1 MDNARGPVI
10 QFQNDRFKPMPI
22 QAPAPSSKIRTR
34 QGPGPSPQNNQRTRA
49 PSPIQ
54 PPAPKQSP
62 IQMPST
68 VPAPAKPAPTLASD
82 YITNTR
88 YKTVKTVPAATPV
101 VSMQR
106 SAPQPQPRLRATAG
120 DSASALPAKRPAQ
133 SALSRIQLRTES
145 VPVSTRLSSPGLSA
159 TKRLAPHP
167 STRTQSGGVPQ
178 VSTTAKVAVKRRAPM
193 SLSERFSS
201 GGGGNPIPV
210 ITDHA
215 PAKKRRAPEPEPE
228 KEVYEEEFEVK
239 VGCISASYSRERIR
253 VFHCT
258 NCIAA

>member
-10 QFQNDRFKPMPI
+10 QFQNDRFKPAPI
-22 QAPAPSSKIRTR
+22 QAPAPSNKVRTR
-34 QGPGPSPQNNQRTRA
+34 PGPGPSPSTQRTRV
-49 PSPIQ
+49 PSPVQ
-54 PPAPKQSP
+54 SPAPKRLP
-62 IQMPST
+62 IKPPST
-68 VPAPAKPAPTLASD
+68 APAPAKPAPTLASD

-88 YKTVKTVPAATPV
+88 YKTVKNVLAAAPDARLQHT
-101 VSMQR
+101 
-106 SAPQPQPRLRATAG
+106 APQPQPRLRASPG
-120 DSASALPAKRPAQ
+120 ASVSVLPAKRPAQ
-133 SALSRIQLRTES
+133 SAFSRIQLQTES
-145 VPVSTRLSSPGLSA
+145 APVSSRLSSPGLSA

-167 STRTQSGGVPQ
+167 STRTPSVGVTQ

-201 GGGGNPIPV
+201 GGSGNPIPV

-239 VGCISASYSRERIR
+239 VGSISHTLID
-253 VFHCT
+253 VKQHL
-258 NCIAA
+258 N